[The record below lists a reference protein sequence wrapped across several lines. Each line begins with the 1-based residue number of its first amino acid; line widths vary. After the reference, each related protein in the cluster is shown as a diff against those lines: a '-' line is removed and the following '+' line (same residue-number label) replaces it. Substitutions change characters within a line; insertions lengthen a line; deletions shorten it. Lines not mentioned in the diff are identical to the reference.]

1 VTFSDP
7 HVTRV
12 DDHGLTLEGVPPG
25 DAIAGGYDCA
35 VITTH
40 HAAFG
45 YAAIGDGSP
54 LVVDTRNA
62 LKGHTGRHIFRL

>member
-12 DDHGLTLEGVPPG
+12 DDHGLTLEGVTP
-25 DAIAGGYDCA
+25 DQAIEEGYDCA
-35 VITTH
+35 VITKN
-40 HAAFG
+40 HAAFD
-45 YAAIGDGSP
+45 YARIAEASP

-62 LKGHTGRHIFRL
+62 LKGRAGRHIFRL